1 MAGQHD
7 KRLSKVEHSLTPK
20 QAMLL
25 WLEEAQQRESLQSYA
40 RWLKEQPDSAYP
52 LSRLP
57 RQVRQAVQEARKG
70 QPREQITAAVQ
81 RAKRDVIFL
90 FKLFMGVN
98 ARVLSARKEDALG
111 YLWLLERLR
120 RLWDAPRPRLRKDA
134 ATWREH
140 ALPLAGETYA
150 LATAIENVAQR
161 YFGGLVPLFP
171 AEAEGVAQATQA
183 WDSLLEMYSDQL
195 YPLPPKQ
202 RQALG
207 LTPEIA
213 RAGSRLL
220 VSHDVEYLVAQ
231 AKAETLQLMGDYD
244 AAALLVD
251 PYL

>member
-1 MAGQHD
+1 MSLQA
-7 KRLSKVEHSLTPK
+7 KRLDKVEGSLTPK

-25 WLEEAQQRESLQSYA
+25 WLEEAQPHGSFQSFA

-52 LSRLP
+52 MSRLP

-70 QPREQITAAVQ
+70 QPREAISAAVQ
-81 RAKRDVIFL
+81 RAERDVIFL

-120 RLWDAPRPRLRKDA
+120 RLWDAAAPQLRKDA

-150 LATAIENVAQR
+150 LATAIENIAQR
-161 YFGGLVPLFP
+161 YFEGLVPLFP
-171 AEAEGVAQATQA
+171 AEAEGMAEAVQA
-183 WDSLLEMYSDQL
+183 WDTLLAMYNDL
-195 YPLPPKQ
+195 LGLLPAKQ
-202 RQALG
+202 QRALA
-207 LTPEIA
+207 LTPEMA
-213 RAGSRLL
+213 RAGSGLL
-220 VSHDVEYLVAQ
+220 VSHDVGFLVAQ

-244 AAALLVD
+244 GAATLVE